1 MQEVFE
7 KFFEFFCVV
16 VVRISQKKTHTNSK
30 EKVWVERGQQLEMV
44 YTLST

>member
-30 EKVWVERGQQLEMV
+30 EKVWVERGQPEMV